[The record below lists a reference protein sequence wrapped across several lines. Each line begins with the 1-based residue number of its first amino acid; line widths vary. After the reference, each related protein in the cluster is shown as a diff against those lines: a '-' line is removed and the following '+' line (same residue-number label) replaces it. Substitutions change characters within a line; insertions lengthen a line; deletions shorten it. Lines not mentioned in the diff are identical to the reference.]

1 MKNQATLPPNQD
13 QTMKILSDSN
23 AFIEPDIRKAKFIFP
38 TGKTYTLDFD
48 KNIQMMELK
57 TMIQM
62 AAHLRKN
69 SFIFVSE
76 CVNITK
82 YNEETFDSLFPDKRL
97 VSFEVYNYEERPDEI
112 IELLLQINK
121 PCPDH
126 DYKCLLYYCFDC
138 GKSFVVNVVLMKFIK
153 VIEYKIKAFIYF
165 PRNIW
170 QIKCLKIGAKSLM
183 KTLKYQ

>member
-23 AFIEPDIRKAKFIFP
+23 AFIEPNIRKAKFIFP

-57 TMIQM
+57 TMIEK
-62 AAHLRKN
+62 AAHIRKN
-69 SFIFVSE
+69 SFILVSE

-97 VSFEVYNYEERPDEI
+97 VSFEVYNYEESPD
-112 IELLLQINK
+112 
-121 PCPDH
+121 
-126 DYKCLLYYCFDC
+126 
-138 GKSFVVNVVLMKFIK
+138 
-153 VIEYKIKAFIYF
+153 
-165 PRNIW
+165 
-170 QIKCLKIGAKSLM
+170 
-183 KTLKYQ
+183 